1 MTVYYLDASAIAKR
15 YLREQG
21 SAWIEDLV
29 EQVEAHRFVSAAIVS
44 VEVLA
49 AIARAV
55 RSRRVSPRRAQ
66 QAVARFSSDAQKYWR
81 TWAITDDVL
90 QRASLLALRH
100 PLRAYDAVHLAA
112 ALIWA
117 DDLSVAG
124 VSAPILVSADID
136 LLTAAQAEGLQV
148 DNPNHHA

>member
-21 SAWIEDLV
+21 SAWIENLV

-55 RSRRVSPRRAQ
+55 RAKRVNPRQAQ
-66 QAVARFSSDAQKYWR
+66 QTIARFSSDAQVYWR

-90 QRASLLALRH
+90 QRASLLTLRH

-117 DDLSVAG
+117 DDLADAG
-124 VSAPILVSADID
+124 VAAPILVSADID
-136 LLTAAQAEGLQV
+136 LLAAAQAEGLQV
-148 DNPNHHA
+148 DNPNNHA